1 MNNTQVAHE
10 WASQRRFNGLGSTIY
25 FEDGII
31 YSYGPHFPIARI
43 VPGPNGSIVLFT
55 TQRNSA
61 TTARHILLASMAS
74 QHLKTFYVDDV
85 MAEVTFSDK

>member
-25 FEDGII
+25 FEDGVI
-31 YSYGPHFPIARI
+31 YSYGPHSPIARI
-43 VPGPNGSIVLFT
+43 VPSPSGPVVLFT
-55 TQRNSA
+55 TKSYSA
-61 TTARHILLASMAS
+61 TTARHILLASTAS

-85 MAEVTFSDK
+85 MTEVTFSDK